1 MAIHL
6 YSNVWIIFLELVMS
20 GSGYQ
25 PITKFFKKLTPA
37 EIARNESIKKG
48 KEMIKELVLGLYTIA
63 RMLNP
68 LMPETN
74 ITLKKLIRENKKP
87 EKPLFLRKE

>member
-48 KEMIKELVLGLYTIA
+48 KEMIAAAERQFIVA
-63 RMLNP
+63 VANR
-68 LMPETN
+68 
-74 ITLKKLIRENKKP
+74 
-87 EKPLFLRKE
+87 